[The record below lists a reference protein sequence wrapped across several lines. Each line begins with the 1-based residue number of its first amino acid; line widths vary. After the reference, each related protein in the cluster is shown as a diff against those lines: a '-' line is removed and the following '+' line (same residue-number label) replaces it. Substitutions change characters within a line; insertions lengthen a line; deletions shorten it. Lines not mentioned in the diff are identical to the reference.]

1 MIYVYT
7 FVQLPNQPLQL
18 PPGINSQL
26 EIVQVGAIAA
36 VAEPDLPLETLQA
49 SDERLLQAVMRH
61 DHIIQSVFHQ
71 TPVLPLR
78 FGTCFPSIAALQA
91 HLTENCDR
99 YTQQLTALANK
110 AEYTIELTPPDL
122 PKAAIAPDLKG
133 KEYFLAKRR
142 LYEQQSQAQ
151 AKLLQQQR
159 DLIELLAQLGKLRPI
174 SAPEASVCKVCLLVE
189 AAPNRLQTAI
199 ARLQQHYAD
208 WQIRCSDPLPPYHF
222 LEDV

>member
-7 FVQLPNQPLQL
+7 FVQLPKQPLHL
-18 PPGINSQL
+18 PPGINSRL

-36 VAEPDLPLETLQA
+36 IAEPDLPLEALQT
-49 SDERLLQAVMRH
+49 SDEKLLQALLQH
-61 DHIIQSVFHQ
+61 DHIIQSVFQQ

-99 YTQQLTALANK
+99 YAHQLIALANK

-151 AKLLQQQR
+151 AKLQLQQR
-159 DLIELLAQLGKLRPI
+159 DLIELLAQLGKLHPL
-174 SAPEASVCKVCLLVE
+174 SAPEASICKVCLLVE
-189 AAPNRLQTAI
+189 APPSRLKTAI
-199 ARLQQHYAD
+199 SRLQQHYTD
-208 WQIRCSDPLPPYHF
+208 WQIRCSEPLPPYHF
-222 LEDV
+222 LEDI